1 MAVKGI
7 TIVEGQQLTASTAT
21 YYTAGT
27 NRTRI
32 DKMTICNTTGT
43 ARTFDLHI
51 VPSGGAASASNQV
64 IDAKSVGA
72 GETYLCPE
80 VVGHWLE
87 PGDTIQAVAS
97 AASALS
103 IVASGIEVN

>member
-7 TIVEGQQLTASTAT
+7 TLVEGTQISNATTT
-21 YYTAGT
+21 YYTST
-27 NRTRI
+27 NKRTRI
-32 DKMTICNTTGT
+32 DKMTVCNST
-43 ARTFDLHI
+43 AGAQTFDMHI
-51 VPSGGAASASNQV
+51 VPSGGSASASNQIV
-64 IDAKSVGA
+64 DGKSVGA

-80 VVGHWLE
+80 AVGHWLE

-103 IVASGIEVN
+103 LVASGIEVT